1 MYNQKKISLVCL
13 FTFFLVA
20 SPYSSA
26 KSDSFI
32 GVLIKPIINNQY
44 LTNGLMQGYHD
55 NEISSHQTRESC
67 QSSLVEWSN
76 KTNATYKNLGLP
88 MRWNQEVDVDGQ
100 ISVTLRQSN
109 GNLNELKICIK
120 VFN

>member
-1 MYNQKKISLVCL
+1 MVCHL
-13 FTFFLVA
+13 RCG
-20 SPYSSA
+20 
-26 KSDSFI
+26 D
-32 GVLIKPIINNQY
+32 
-44 LTNGLMQGYHD
+44 
-55 NEISSHQTRESC
+55 
-67 QSSLVEWSN
+67 SLVEWSN